1 VDEIEETKRLELW
14 QPRTIA
20 SRRVT
25 AGRTEIMS
33 SEDRWAVVGASQ
45 KAAERGEVQIIRRQP
60 VLNPDTMRYEVIVRR
75 LRNPRPR
82 WFWPMVIAG
91 VVLVALAALTL
102 FGLWAFR
109 LTGSLGGSFI
119 FMAAATLAVIWVVS
133 TLNRPRGKRGAVEVD
148 VHVRVR

>member
-1 VDEIEETKRLELW
+1 MDEVTETQLELW
-14 QPRTIA
+14 RPRTVA

-60 VLNPDTMRYEVIVRR
+60 VLNPETMRYEVIVRR
-75 LRNPRPR
+75 LRDPRPR
-82 WFWPMVIAG
+82 WFWPVIISGLAALALG
-91 VVLVALAALTL
+91 VLVA
-102 FGLWAFR
+102 FGLWAYS
-109 LTGSLGGSFI
+109 LTGSLAGSFV